1 MEGCH
6 KECIPC
12 IFYHETKTF
21 PVLVDFPLPF
31 IVQDCHVASPNS
43 KGGWELKYLERGL
56 VLTHDWLKPQGG
68 HIAA

>member
-1 MEGCH
+1 M
-6 KECIPC
+6 
-12 IFYHETKTF
+12 
-21 PVLVDFPLPF
+21 DFPLPF